1 MRREVYKRPPGK
13 TLYLPVRRRET
24 APEIEPEALPAPLV
38 VDKATECHV
47 TPPDV
52 AARMVDYLGPCG
64 DIRTL
69 EPSAGTGNLVD
80 ALLKAGQSRFEVV
93 AIERH
98 CDLWAAMRARFAYQ
112 VDGFNRCFLDY
123 AVEARGKITFPRVV
137 MNPPFRKARVHID
150 AALSL
155 MGCNGHDAAPVLVA
169 CVPSTFEHSRAE
181 FLESLEP
188 DTFAAARVSAKL
200 IRIEGD

>member
-1 MRREVYKRPPGK
+1 MRRNVYKRPPGK
-13 TLYLPVRRRET
+13 PFHIPGRRRDQ
-24 APEIEPEALPAPLV
+24 APEIDANSLPPPVA

-52 AARMVDYLGPCG
+52 AARMVEYLGPCG

-69 EPSAGTGNLVD
+69 EPSAGTGDLIE
-80 ALLKAGQSRFEVV
+80 ALLDAGQSTFELV

-98 CDLWAAMRARFAYQ
+98 TELWRVMRERFKHK
-112 VDGFNRCFLDY
+112 VDGFNQCFLEY
-123 AVEARGKITFPRVV
+123 AEQARGKIEFPRVI
-137 MNPPFRKARVHID
+137 MNPPFRKVRAHID

-155 MGCNGHDAAPVLVA
+155 MGRNGHDEPPVLVA
-169 CVPSTFEHSRAE
+169 CVPVTYEHPRAE
-181 FLESLEP
+181 VLETLPP
-188 DTFAAARVSAKL
+188 DTFAAARVHTKL